1 VVSYNCGSYKLGKL
15 VYPVRQAEDSNFH
28 NKISP
33 PASRFFPAGTPFVPS
48 IYDQIQK
55 EADAKLMN
63 TIVDTNTQ
71 KKAAS
76 DQTILQ
82 INRLNYI
89 KVNAKILDST
99 NEKLKKYLRF
109 AADQMRTEITSGDV
123 VDFALNMLFDRDP
136 GFRSWHKQQ
145 T

>member
-1 VVSYNCGSYKLGKL
+1 MDKL
-15 VYPVRQAEDSNFH
+15 VYPVRQPEDSNFH
-28 NKISP
+28 NKILPST
-33 PASRFFPAGTPFVPS
+33 SRLFPDGMPFVSS
-48 IYDQIQK
+48 IHDQIQE
-55 EADAKLMN
+55 EADANPMN
-63 TIVDTNTQ
+63 TIADTNTH
-71 KKAAS
+71 KKAAN

-99 NEKLKKYLRF
+99 NERLKKYLRF
-109 AADQMRTEITSGDV
+109 AADQMMTEVTSGDV
-123 VDFALNMLFDRDP
+123 ADFALNMLFDRDP

>member
-1 VVSYNCGSYKLGKL
+1 VDKL

-33 PASRFFPAGTPFVPS
+33 PASRFFPAGTPFVSS
-48 IYDQIQK
+48 IHDQIQE
-55 EADAKLMN
+55 EADATFMN
-63 TIVDTNTQ
+63 TIADTNAQ
-71 KKAAS
+71 QKAAS

-99 NEKLKKYLRF
+99 NERLKKYLRF
-109 AADQMRTEITSGDV
+109 AADQMRTEVTSGDV

>member
-1 VVSYNCGSYKLGKL
+1 M
-15 VYPVRQAEDSNFH
+15 VYPVRQPKDSNFR

-33 PASRFFPAGTPFVPS
+33 STSRFFPDGTPFVLS
-48 IYDQIQK
+48 IRDQIRQ

-63 TIVDTNTQ
+63 SIADTSTQ

-89 KVNAKILDST
+89 KVNTKILDST
-99 NEKLKKYLRF
+99 NEKLKKYLHF
-109 AADQMRTEITSGDV
+109 AADQIKTEVTSGDV
-123 VDFALNMLFDRDP
+123 IDFALNMLFDRDP
-136 GFRSWHKQQ
+136 GFRSWHKQRS
-145 T
+145 